1 MKIHQLR
8 ALVAVSAQ
16 GSINGAAKALH
27 VTQPAIT
34 KAIRELENEFGV
46 QLLERNQW
54 GVIPTPEGATLLDR
68 ARTVVREI
76 ERAQED
82 MSHLKGA
89 REGKLA
95 IGVTPIV
102 GTAGLAEAYIAF
114 RKRWPRVSVEFREL
128 GFHQMSEQLR
138 NRTLDLAFSAFTKPL
153 TETGGVEELFTLDT
167 VFVTRATS
175 RFANARS
182 LDALREAEWIHTDVT
197 EGYPTFIREMFTRAG
212 VVPPDQIT
220 RCTSFALF
228 YSLTINTDSV
238 FGWTWHSLRETE
250 LGRTFVPLQLPVTPL
265 PLRLYLLTPP
275 ELQLTRP
282 ARDFLDAILEHRAMT
297 THNPTRV
304 LA

>member
-1 MKIHQLR
+1 MKLHQLR
-8 ALVAVSAQ
+8 ALVAVSTQ

-54 GVIPTPEGATLLDR
+54 GVIPTPEGAALLDR

-82 MSHLKGA
+82 MAHLKGQ
-89 REGKLA
+89 RDGKLA

-102 GTAGLAEAYIAF
+102 GTAGLTEAFVEF
-114 RKRWPRVSVEFREL
+114 RKRWPLVNVEFREL

-138 NRTLDLAFSAFTKPL
+138 NRTLDLAFSAFSKPV
-153 TETGGVEELFTLDT
+153 TESGGVQELFTLDT
-167 VFVTRATS
+167 AFVTRTTS
-175 RFANARS
+175 RFADARS

-197 EGYPTFIREMFTRAG
+197 DGYPIFIQEMFSRAG
-212 VVPPDQIT
+212 VAPPDRIT
-220 RCTSFALF
+220 RCTSYALF
-228 YSLTINTDSV
+228 YSLTLNTDSV
-238 FGWTWHSLRETE
+238 FGWTWHSLRETD
-250 LGRTFVPLQLPVTPL
+250 LGRTFKPLQLPVAP
-265 PLRLYLLTPP
+265 PALRLYLLTPP

-282 ARDFLDAILEHRAMT
+282 AQYFLDCITEHMALR
-297 THNPTRV
+297 THNPSI
-304 LA
+304 AS